1 MVPEGKERKNMRKS
15 KLLGGL
21 MIITCFLSSIVAL
34 ADDHDDRRKHRKDHH
49 NREEVE
55 DALPSPKNEI
65 YLSVCGS
72 CHMAYPPGLL
82 NSASWA
88 ALIQGASEHFGEDL
102 SLDTKD
108 AEELET
114 YLTSEASE
122 NVQGELARDISR
134 DLGNRIVKRITEV
147 PEIRKEHHELS
158 ASVFSRTSIG
168 GFSNCIA
175 CHKRADVGVFDD
187 DEVSIPRE

>member
-1 MVPEGKERKNMRKS
+1 MLLDEKKGETMCKS
-15 KLLGGL
+15 KLLVGL
-21 MIITCFLSSIVAL
+21 IMITCFLSSIVAL
-34 ADDHDDRRKHRKDHH
+34 ADDHNDRRKHRKDHH
-49 NREEVE
+49 DREEVE
-55 DALPSPKNEI
+55 DAVPSPKNEL

-114 YLTSEASE
+114 YLTSGASE

-134 DLGNRIVKRITEV
+134 DLGNRIVKRITEI

-168 GFSNCIA
+168 GLSNCIA